1 MTHLPAVETVL
12 SPDARVDAAVIWLH
26 GLGADGNDFAP
37 IVPQLNLPD
46 RLRVRFVFPHAP
58 VMPVTINNGLAMPA
72 WYDIKGMDED
82 ARADREGLRRSAAK
96 VGALIGREVE
106 RGVDDARI
114 VVAGFS
120 QGGAVAYEAALTW
133 PRPLAGLLVLS
144 AYFPTADGIRLSPA
158 QRALPVMICHGDEDP
173 LVPEAL
179 GRQAAEALR
188 GFGLEPAYRRY
199 PMEHAVCPPE
209 IADIGAWL
217 TGVLERGGA
226 GPSAT

>member
-1 MTHLPAVETVL
+1 MTHLPAVETTL
-12 SPDARVDAAVIWLH
+12 SPDGRADAAVVWLH

-37 IVPQLNLPD
+37 VVPELGLSA
-46 RLRVRFVFPHAP
+46 RIRTRFVFPHAP
-58 VMPVTINNGLAMPA
+58 VMPVTINNGMAMPA

-96 VGALIGREVE
+96 VRALIEREVE
-106 RGVDDARI
+106 RGVDSARI

-120 QGGAVAYEAALTW
+120 QGGAVAYEAALSW
-133 PRPLAGLLVLS
+133 PRPLAGLLALS
-144 AYFPTADGIRLSPA
+144 SYFPTADSVRVSPA
-158 QRALPVMICHGDEDP
+158 QRALPVMICHGDADP

-188 GFGLEPAYRRY
+188 GFGLEPEYRSY
-199 PMEHAVCPPE
+199 PMEHAVCPRE
-209 IADIGAWL
+209 IADIGAWI
-217 TGVLERGGA
+217 TRVLGRRGA